1 MTKKKRKVKYKGRQ
15 EKRVKKSTT
24 GLAQHA
30 WNWKKNREKKCLGTK
45 KSLKQCEGISHTA

>member
-15 EKRVKKSTT
+15 EKRVEKSTT

-30 WNWKKNREKKCLGTK
+30 WNWKKIERRNAWDKKK
-45 KSLKQCEGISHTA
+45 FEAV